1 MNLRG
6 SLLLTSILCALCLGL
21 ALGCNKATPVA
32 PAGTT
37 LAITANPSRVSL
49 NGTSTITVFGQKANG
64 SVLDPG
70 TTVRF
75 STDKGSIDAVA
86 TIQNGQATAIFRGD
100 GSSGTATIT
109 VTAGASTTATTKVVV
124 GQSDIKPT
132 VLVSVNPSNIPVS
145 ASAKNGPKSTATVTV
160 IARNSDGT
168 PAIGQTVILTS
179 SLGTLTPDRPVTGA
193 DGTATT
199 TLTAGTQPGTATVT
213 AIVGSS
219 DAATTTLT
227 IRDSATAISLQAA
240 SSTIPASTTT
250 LTVTAFVVN
259 SQGQPVQGAPVT
271 FQSERGTFTSTGVV
285 LTDTNGVATNTL
297 TFRANELNNV
307 TSFKV
312 TASTPTGTGQLISS
326 STTIT
331 VQ

>member
-1 MNLRG
+1 MNLRRSLFLL
-6 SLLLTSILCALCLGL
+6 SLLCVLCLGL

-32 PAGTT
+32 PSGTT
-37 LAITANPSRVSL
+37 LAITANPSRIAL
-49 NGTSTITVFGQKANG
+49 TGTSTITVFGQKANG
-64 SVLDPG
+64 SALDPG
-70 TTVRF
+70 TVIRF
-75 STDKGSIDAVA
+75 STDKGSIDAVG
-86 TIQNGQATAIFRGD
+86 TIQNGQTTAILRGD
-100 GSSGTATIT
+100 GSSGTATVT
-109 VTAGASTTATTKVVV
+109 ATAGASTTATTKVVV

-132 VLVSVNPSNIPVS
+132 VLVSVNPNNIPVS
-145 ASAKNGPKSTATVTV
+145 AKTGAKSTATVTV

-168 PAIGQTVILTS
+168 PAVGQTVILTS
-179 SLGTLTPDRPVTGA
+179 SLGTLKPDRPVTGA

-227 IRDSATAISLQAA
+227 IRDSATAISVQAA
-240 SSTIPASTTT
+240 SSTIPASTTM

-259 SQGQPVQGAPVT
+259 SQGQPVQGAAVT
-271 FQSERGTFTSTGVV
+271 FQSEHGTFTSTGVV
-285 LTDTNGVATNTL
+285 LTDTNGIATNML
-297 TFRANELNNV
+297 TFRANELNTV

-312 TASTPTGTGQLISS
+312 TASTPTGTGQLISA
-326 STTIT
+326 TTMIT